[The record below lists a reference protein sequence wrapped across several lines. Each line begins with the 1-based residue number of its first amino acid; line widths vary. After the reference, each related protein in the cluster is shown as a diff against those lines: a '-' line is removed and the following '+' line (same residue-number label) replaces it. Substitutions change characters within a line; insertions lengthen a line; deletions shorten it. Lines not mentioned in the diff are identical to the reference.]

1 VFIIGGGP
9 SLKLVNVQRLEQREP
24 RRQYALAVNDSFML
38 GQWDAMFFADTTFWR
53 LRGDDLRNFAGLKV
67 TTLKRLRGVP
77 GVTVVKKDNRFGLT
91 TNRSVLSWN
100 LSSGSTTISL
110 AAHLGAKRI
119 VLLGFDMRWVPTC
132 EHCKYPKG
140 SPDTVA
146 CNHCGKKGGTELD
159 RNYHRNYAKRDPR
172 KYNPY
177 KGFMRSHPAIANDAR
192 QRGIEIVNAT
202 PGSAISHWPIVR
214 PEDVLP

>member
-77 GVTVVKKDNRFGLT
+77 GLTVVKKDNRFGLT

-100 LSSGSTTISL
+100 LSSGSTAISL

-132 EHCKYPKG
+132 EHCKYPK
-140 SPDTVA
+140 A
-146 CNHCGKKGGTELD
+146 
-159 RNYHRNYAKRDPR
+159 R